1 LGKLA
6 VFVQAGIILMNRG
19 PSTVVVALSGGVD
32 SSLAAALLKEA
43 GWKVTGLHFSLPAPP
58 LKKQAKISAVQRI
71 AKHLHITLDVA
82 DLEKEF
88 RQSVIGPFT
97 DSYVKGLT
105 PNPCVMCNQMIKFDQ
120 LVHYADKKRIQ
131 YIATG
136 HYAILITE
144 GDAGVELWR
153 GKDKQ
158 KEQSYFLHRLNQ
170 SHLSRSL
177 FPLGDLTKKDA
188 RRLAGEMGLPSSKEP
203 ESQEIC
209 FLPENDYRSFI
220 EKEKGSGIIKKGD
233 IIDRHGRILG
243 QHSGAYRFTIGQ
255 RHGLGIA
262 SSRPYYVTAL
272 RPEENEVIVG
282 RKEDLYSTR
291 LEANSFNWIDG
302 SHTEKDRKVMAQIR
316 YRHRA
321 ASGLLKVISSE
332 MVRFRFDEPQWAI
345 TPGQALV
352 CYDGDRVLGGGW
364 IERLNIDD

>member
-1 LGKLA
+1 
-6 VFVQAGIILMNRG
+6 M
-19 PSTVVVALSGGVD
+19 VVALSGGVD
-32 SSLAAALLKEA
+32 SSLAAALLKET
-43 GWKVTGLHFSLPAPP
+43 GWEVSGLHFLLPAPP
-58 LKKQAKISAVQRI
+58 LKKQAKMSAVRRI
-71 AKHLHITLDVA
+71 AEYLHIPLDVV
-82 DLEKEF
+82 DLEQEF
-88 RQSVIGPFT
+88 RQSIIGPFT

-120 LVHYADKKRIQ
+120 LVQSADNKSIQ
-131 YIATG
+131 CIATG
-136 HYAILITE
+136 HYATLKT
-144 GDAGVELWR
+144 GRVPGVELWR
-153 GKDKQ
+153 GKDIQ

-170 SHLSRSL
+170 IHLSRSL
-177 FPLGDLTKKDA
+177 FPLGDITKKEA
-188 RRLAGEMGLPSSKEP
+188 RRLAGEIGLPSATEP

-220 EKEKGSGIIKKGD
+220 EEEKGSGIIKKGD

-262 SSRPYYVTAL
+262 SSRPYYVMAL

-291 LEANSFNWIDG
+291 AEANSFNWING
-302 SHTEKDRKVMAQIR
+302 SHPEKDRKVMAQIR

-321 ASGLLKVISSE
+321 VSGRIEVISSGI
-332 MVRFRFDEPQWAI
+332 VRFLFDEPQWAI

-364 IERLNIDD
+364 IQ